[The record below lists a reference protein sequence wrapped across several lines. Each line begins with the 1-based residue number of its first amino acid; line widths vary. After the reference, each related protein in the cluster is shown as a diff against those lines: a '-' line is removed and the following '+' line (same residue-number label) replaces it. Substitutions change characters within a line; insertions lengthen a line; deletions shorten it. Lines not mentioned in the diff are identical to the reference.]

1 MKEKKN
7 NCKTK
12 NNSSNKINLQT
23 SNASKTTNSLSSNEN
38 MVNLDVSLKT
48 LLEVQLQ
55 HEKSLRINQSTTL

>member
-1 MKEKKN
+1 MKEKNN

-23 SNASKTTNSLSSNEN
+23 SNTSKTTNSLSSNEN